1 MIWYFLFYENK
12 PNEKI
17 YPEKNKNTRHETN
30 KAIKATMKLSVK

>member
-1 MIWYFLFYENK
+1 MK
-12 PNEKI
+12 KI